1 MSLGGLVGE
10 PIEVA
15 AENVCRRPGPIDGQ
29 QLRRQLRIVERDPA
43 KGVDQERPHDETLF
57 GIVVGVSPEESRYIL
72 TKLRDWATQPQFVYR
87 HHWKL
92 GDTVIWDNT
101 GTMHR
106 ATPYPVDSGRKMT
119 RTFKLL
125 VLIGIA
131 INLFGAIT
139 FGRAGQFYYD
149 GYFPPGID

>member
-57 GIVVGVSPEESRYIL
+57 GIVVGVSPEGFEHRTESRHEPPIL
-72 TKLRDWATQPQFVYR
+72 GCQGGQIP
-87 HHWKL
+87 
-92 GDTVIWDNT
+92 
-101 GTMHR
+101 
-106 ATPYPVDSGRKMT
+106 
-119 RTFKLL
+119 
-125 VLIGIA
+125 A
-131 INLFGAIT
+131 ID
-139 FGRAGQFYYD
+139 RQR
-149 GYFPPGID
+149 P